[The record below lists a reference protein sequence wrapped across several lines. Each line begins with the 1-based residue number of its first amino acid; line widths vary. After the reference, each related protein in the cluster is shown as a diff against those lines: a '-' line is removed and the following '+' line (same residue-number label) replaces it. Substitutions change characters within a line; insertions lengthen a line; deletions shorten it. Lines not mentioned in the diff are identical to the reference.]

1 MKSKNPT
8 EAELLIQPERIE
20 LNLQEI
26 GTERDATEETKNER
40 ERIGNDML
48 KEKLAGK
55 KQDRE
60 ERKKFGR
67 HVFWLIVGYLTAI
80 FVLLVL
86 VGFGCMYM
94 SDSVQ
99 LTLLGT
105 FSANVLGL
113 FWMVMNYLFSK

>member
-1 MKSKNPT
+1 MKSKT
-8 EAELLIQPERIE
+8 TTDEDQLIHFEQTDLSEVR
-20 LNLQEI
+20 
-26 GTERDATEETKNER
+26 TDRDATEESKYER
-40 ERIGNDML
+40 ERIDNEIL
-48 KEKLAGK
+48 KEQLAGK

-86 VGFGCMYM
+86 VGFGCMSM

>member
-1 MKSKNPT
+1 MKSKT
-8 EAELLIQPERIE
+8 TTDEDQLIHFKQTDLSEVR
-20 LNLQEI
+20 
-26 GTERDATEETKNER
+26 TDRDATEESKCER
-40 ERIGNDML
+40 ERISNELL
-48 KEKLAGK
+48 KEQLAGK

-86 VGFGCMYM
+86 VGFGCMSM

>member
-8 EAELLIQPERIE
+8 EADQLIHFEQIP
-20 LNLQEI
+20 LNLQEV
-26 GTERDATEETKNER
+26 GTDRDATEESKCER
-40 ERIGNDML
+40 ERISNELL
-48 KEKLAGK
+48 KEQLAGK

-60 ERKKFGR
+60 ERKKFGT
-67 HVFWLIVGYLTAI
+67 HVFRLIVGYLIAV
-80 FVLLVL
+80 FLLLVL
-86 VGFGCMYM
+86 AGFGTL
-94 SDSVQ
+94 SISEGVQ

>member
-1 MKSKNPT
+1 MKSKT
-8 EAELLIQPERIE
+8 TTDEDQLIHFEQI
-20 LNLQEI
+20 NLQEV
-26 GTERDATEETKNER
+26 GTDRDATEESKCER
-40 ERIGNDML
+40 ERIDNELL
-48 KEKLAGK
+48 KEQLAGK
-55 KQDRE
+55 RQDRE
-60 ERKKFGR
+60 ERKKFGT

-86 VGFGCMYM
+86 AGFGCMSM
-94 SDSVQ
+94 SDRVQ

>member
-26 GTERDATEETKNER
+26 GTERDATEETKHER

-48 KEKLAGK
+48 KEQLEGRR
-55 KQDRE
+55 QDRE
-60 ERKKFGR
+60 ERKKFGTY
-67 HVFWLIVGYLTAI
+67 VFWLIVGYLIAVFI
-80 FVLLVL
+80 LLVL
-86 VGFGCMYM
+86 AGFGTL
-94 SDSVQ
+94 SISEGVQ
-99 LTLLGT
+99 IALLGT

>member
-1 MKSKNPT
+1 MKSKT
-8 EAELLIQPERIE
+8 TTDEDQLIHFEQTDLSEVR
-20 LNLQEI
+20 
-26 GTERDATEETKNER
+26 TDRDATEESKYER

-48 KEKLAGK
+48 KEQLEGK

-86 VGFGCMYM
+86 VGFGCMSM